1 MTEILDE
8 FLAERVHRSNPRV
21 VKKRVSKFPSK
32 KPSHYGTGRR
42 VDAATF
48 RILSTA

>member
-8 FLAERVHRSNPRV
+8 LLPKRVHRNNPRV

-32 KPSHYGTGRR
+32 KLAHRGTGLG
-42 VDAATF
+42 VSAATF

>member
-1 MTEILDE
+1 MSEPLP
-8 FLAERVHRSNPRV
+8 ERVNRSNPRV

-32 KPSHYGTGRR
+32 KPDHRGTGHR
-42 VDAATF
+42 VKAPTF